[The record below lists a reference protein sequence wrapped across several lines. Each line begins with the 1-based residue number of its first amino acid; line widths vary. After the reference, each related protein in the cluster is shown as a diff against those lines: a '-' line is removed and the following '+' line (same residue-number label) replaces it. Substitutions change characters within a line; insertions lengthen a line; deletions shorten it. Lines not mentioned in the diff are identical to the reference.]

1 MGAMQGDRVPY
12 SSSAKKRN
20 RQAVKRNARN
30 RGKRSEIRSAIKK
43 VRTAGS
49 QAEAQEA
56 FRNAERLLDRAAQKR
71 LVHPSAAARMK
82 SRLQK
87 SISGTAAPS

>member
-1 MGAMQGDRVPY
+1 MGATQGARVPN

-20 RQAVKRNARN
+20 RQAEKRNARN
-30 RGKRSEIRSAIKK
+30 REKRSEVRSAIKK

-49 QAEAQEA
+49 EAEAQEA
-56 FRNAERLLDRAAQKR
+56 MRSAERLLDRAAQKR
-71 LVHPSAAARMK
+71 LVHPSTAARMK

-87 SISGTAAPS
+87 SITRTAFKS